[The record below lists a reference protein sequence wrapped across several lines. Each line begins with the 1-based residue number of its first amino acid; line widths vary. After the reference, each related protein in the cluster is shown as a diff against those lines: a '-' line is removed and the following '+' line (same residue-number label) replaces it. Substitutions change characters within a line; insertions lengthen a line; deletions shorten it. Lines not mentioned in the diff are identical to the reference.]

1 MSFLLEICVDTFE
14 SAVAA
19 IQGGADRLELC
30 SALSEGGLTPTV
42 GLLRQIKQYLSDP
55 PKIVPVYCMIRC
67 RRGSDFCYSEQ
78 EMSVML
84 WDLQLLAQ
92 HGADGFVFGALEPS
106 GMVHR
111 NHCEQIVAAA
121 RKLPLT
127 FHRAIDCTEEER
139 LEENLNLVAQLG
151 FSTILTS
158 GLKPT
163 AEQGMETIVRMKT
176 MATNIEKVTGKSL
189 RLMPGS
195 GISTENVLNILQRTG
210 CDAIHGS
217 ASIVKPSDTVT
228 RTLPMGASNVDALPL
243 KVCSTAKV
251 QEIRRLIDSI
261 DANGDVH
268 FQLVPTLGY
277 TKMFWLF
284 LVDSQ

>member
-1 MSFLLEICVDTFE
+1 MHFLLEICVDTYG

-42 GLLRQIKQYLSDP
+42 GLLRQIKQYLSEHDP
-55 PKIVPVYCMIRC
+55 PKTIPVYCMIRC
-67 RRGSDFCYSEQ
+67 RRGSDFSYSEQ
-78 EMSVML
+78 EMNVML

-92 HGADGFVFGALEPS
+92 HGADGFVFGALESSS
-106 GMVHR
+106 GKVHLE
-111 NHCEQIVAAA
+111 HCGQIVAAA
-121 RKLPLT
+121 GKLPLT
-127 FHRAIDCTEEER
+127 FHRAIDCTDEQR

-151 FSTILTS
+151 FSTVLTS

-163 AEQGMETIVRMKT
+163 AEQGIDTIAKMKAI
-176 MATNIEKVTGKSL
+176 ATDIEKVTGKSL

-195 GISTENVLNILQRTG
+195 GISSENALKVIQRTG

-217 ASIVKPSDTVT
+217 ASVVKSSDNET

-251 QEIRRLIDSI
+251 QELRRSIDSI
-261 DANGDVH
+261 V
-268 FQLVPTLGY
+268 
-277 TKMFWLF
+277 KK
-284 LVDSQ
+284 